1 MELALVIWFI
11 GALEAIGTMFGWFV
25 FLSFVG
31 FAAGVLMYLVSYD
44 PSTVTGTEALRWR
57 NRGSSLMKLFIASF
71 ALCSVL
77 FTLTPTTKTGW
88 MMAGGYLSQAALQS
102 DMAKKFSSLVEIK
115 LEEVL
120 DEATKQA
127 KIKAGSINE
136 KKE

>member
-11 GALEAIGTMFGWFV
+11 GALGAIGTMFGWFV
-25 FLSFVG
+25 ALSGIALLASLLSF
-31 FAAGVLMYLVSYD
+31 AITHDYD
-44 PSTVTGTEALRWR
+44 SPDALALR
-57 NRGSSLMKLFIASF
+57 NTFKSSAKIFVTLFVTF
-71 ALCSVL
+71 SVL
-77 FTLTPTTKTGW
+77 FSLTPTTKTGW
-88 MMAGGYLSQAALQS
+88 LMAGGYLTQTTLQS
-102 DMAKKFSSLVEIK
+102 DMAKKFSSIVEIK

>member
-11 GALEAIGTMFGWFV
+11 GALSAIGTMFGWFV
-25 FLSFVG
+25 ALSG
-31 FAAGVLMYLVSYD
+31 IALVVS
-44 PSTVTGTEALRWR
+44 
-57 NRGSSLMKLFIASF
+57 LFIF
-71 ALCSVL
+71 AILHDSDYDSPDTPAMRSTFKSIAKIFVAL
-77 FTLTPTTKTGW
+77 FVTFSLLYSLTPTTKTGW
-88 MMAGGYLSQAALQS
+88 LMAGGYLTQTTLQS
-102 DMAKKFSSLVEIK
+102 DMAKKFSSIVEIK

>member
-11 GALEAIGTMFGWFV
+11 SSLSSIAEMLGWSV

-31 FAAGVLMYLVSYD
+31 FATGVIMYFVSYD
-44 PSTVTGTEALRWR
+44 PSVGIETKALEWR
-57 NRGSSLMKLFIASF
+57 KRGSSLMKLFIVSF

-88 MMAGGYLSQAALQS
+88 LMAGGYLTQTTLQS
-102 DMAKKFSSLVEIK
+102 DMAKKFSSIVEIK

>member
-11 GALEAIGTMFGWFV
+11 GALGAIGTMFGWFA

-31 FAAGVLMYLVSYD
+31 FAAGVLMYFLSYD
-44 PSTVTGTEALRWR
+44 PSIGTETEALGWR
-57 NRGSSLMKLFIASF
+57 KRGSSLMKLFIASF

-88 MMAGGYLSQAALQS
+88 MMAGAYLTQITLQS
-102 DMAKKFSSLVEIK
+102 DMAKKFSSIVEIK

>member
-11 GALEAIGTMFGWFV
+11 GALGAIGTMFGWFV

-31 FAAGVLMYLVSYD
+31 FAAGVLMYFSSYD
-44 PSTVTGTEALRWR
+44 SSSWTETEALGWR
-57 NRGSSLMKLFIASF
+57 KRGSSLMKLFIASST
-71 ALCSVL
+71 LCSVL

-88 MMAGGYLSQAALQS
+88 LMAGGYLTQTTLQS
-102 DMAKKFSSLVEIK
+102 DMAKKFSSIVEIK

>member
-1 MELALVIWFI
+1 MELALVIWLI
-11 GALEAIGTMFGWFV
+11 SSLSSIAEMLGWSV
-25 FLSFVG
+25 FLSFGG
-31 FAAGVLMYLVSYD
+31 FAAGVLMYFSSYD
-44 PSTVTGTEALRWR
+44 SSIGTETEALEWR
-57 NRGSSLMKLFIASF
+57 KRGSSFMKLFIASF

-88 MMAGGYLSQAALQS
+88 LIAGGYLTQTTLQS
-102 DMAKKFSSLVEIK
+102 DMAKKFYSIVEIK

>member
-11 GALEAIGTMFGWFV
+11 GALDAIGTMFRWFV
-25 FLSFVG
+25 FFSFVG
-31 FAAGVLMYLVSYD
+31 FAAGALMYFSSYD
-44 PSTVTGTEALRWR
+44 SSIVTETGALEWR
-57 NRGSSLMKLFIASF
+57 KRGSSLMKLFIASF

-102 DMAKKFSSLVEIK
+102 DMARKFSSIVEIK

>member
-11 GALEAIGTMFGWFV
+11 GALGAIGTMFGWFA

-31 FAAGVLMYLVSYD
+31 FAASVLMYFSSYD
-44 PSTVTGTEALRWR
+44 SSIETETEALEWR
-57 NRGSSLMKLFIASF
+57 KRGSSFMKLFIASF

-88 MMAGGYLSQAALQS
+88 LMAGGYLTQTTLQS
-102 DMAKKFSSLVEIK
+102 DMAKKFSSIVEIK

>member
-11 GALEAIGTMFGWFV
+11 GALEAIGTMFAWFV

-31 FAAGVLMYLVSYD
+31 FVAGVIMYFSSYD
-44 PSTVTGTEALRWR
+44 SSIETETEALRWR

>member
-11 GALEAIGTMFGWFV
+11 GALSSIAEMLGWSV

-31 FAAGVLMYLVSYD
+31 FAAGVLMYIVSYD
-44 PSTVTGTEALRWR
+44 PGIGTETEALEWR
-57 NRGSSLMKLFIASF
+57 KRGSSFMKLFIASF

-77 FTLTPTTKTGW
+77 FTLTQTTKTGW
-88 MMAGGYLSQAALQS
+88 LMAGGYLTQTTLQS
-102 DMAKKFSSLVEIK
+102 DMAKKFSSIVEIK

-120 DEATKQA
+120 DKATKQA

>member
-1 MELALVIWFI
+1 MELGLVIWFI
-11 GALEAIGTMFGWFV
+11 GALGAIGAMFGWFV

-31 FAAGVLMYLVSYD
+31 FAAGVLMYFSSYD
-44 PSTVTGTEALRWR
+44 PNIGTEPEALRWR
-57 NRGSSLMKLFIASF
+57 KRGSSFMKLFIASF

-88 MMAGGYLSQAALQS
+88 LMAGGYLTQTTLQS
-102 DMAKKFSSLVEIK
+102 DMAKKFSSIVEIK